1 MGAIINSNNIKDIYC
16 GEVKI
21 KTVYAGDKVVYK
33 SDAIDPT
40 YNYFVLKVSKT
51 DLYNTVSL
59 QDYRAGDETEW
70 DGYTDWGD
78 GTRDKLRTH
87 KYENPGIYTVKTK
100 WMITKVIKVD
110 ENNDN
115 LGISSLGGVLIGCDN
130 INTNIT
136 EAKYLFW
143 CCKYLKYAD
152 LSRLDASKFTDME
165 YMFYNCSSLE
175 ELNMDGWDTSNV
187 TDMRH
192 MFYNCKKLTPQ
203 VSHFNT
209 SKVVDFG
216 WMFEGCEN
224 LDGSQFT
231 DWDTSSAE
239 YMNDMFHGTVIRNT
253 LDMSSWNMR
262 NVISMQHM
270 CSYSKGYDGYIIGY
284 GIRSSAYV
292 NAAFYINHCSYC
304 CNPDH
309 HVRHGNV
316 SDSMWQKMKKE

>member
-1 MGAIINSNNIKDIYC
+1 MGAIINSNNIKGIYC

-40 YNYFVLKVSKT
+40 YNYYVYQCMPNTGMHEVVLQNHK
-51 DLYNTVSL
+51 
-59 QDYRAGDETEW
+59 AGDMTEW

-87 KYENPGIYTVKTK
+87 VYENPGIYTVKTK
-100 WMITKVIKVD
+100 WIAGF
-110 ENNDN
+110 EY
-115 LGISSLGGVLIGCDN
+115 LGATLIGCDN
-130 INTNIT
+130 ININIT
-136 EAKYLFW
+136 DAEGLFAGRNI
-143 CCKYLKYAD
+143 LEYAD
-152 LSRLDASKFTDME
+152 LSRLDTSKLTSMRS
-165 YMFYNCSSLE
+165 MFKSCWSLK
-175 ELNMDGWDTSNV
+175 ELNMEGWDTSNV
-187 TDMRH
+187 IDMSH
-192 MFYNCKKLTPQ
+192 MFRGCEKLTPQ

-216 WMFEGCEN
+216 WMFYGCQN
-224 LDGSQFT
+224 LDGSQFK

-239 YMNDMFHGTVIRNT
+239 YMNNMFHGTKIRNT

-262 NVISMQHM
+262 NVINMSHM
-270 CSYSKGYDGYIIGY
+270 CAYSKGYDGYIIGY
-284 GIRSSAYV
+284 GISGAYV

-309 HVRHGNV
+309 HVRHGSV
-316 SDSMWQKMKKE
+316 SDSMWQKMIKEE